1 MLNMYGN
8 TNRTDKS
15 QNVQE
20 QFRSY
25 VIVIIT
31 DQKKRQVQNKV
42 PLKESFHERVHCSL
56 LGLLLDGLG
65 NIIIGRIL

>member
-8 TNRTDKS
+8 TNITDKS
-15 QNVQE
+15 QKVQE

-25 VIVIIT
+25 VMVIIT
-31 DQKKRQVQNKV
+31 DQKKGQVQNKV
-42 PLKESFHERVHCSL
+42 PLKESCQVRVHCSL